1 MLIVEINGG
10 SMDKRA
16 KILVVEDENDINK
29 LLCSILENKGYR
41 TRAAFS
47 GTEALMCV
55 ENEKWHMILLDLMIP
70 GISGEE
76 VILKIRELTKAP
88 IIVVSAKT
96 AKKTKLELLEKGADD
111 FICKPFDPDDLVAR
125 VNSNLRRY
133 LEFSVDEEKK
143 NGILSYKDITL
154 NIESKIVKV
163 GQVLVTLTAREFSI
177 LELLLTNPTKV
188 YSKSNIFES
197 IWGEEFLGD
206 DNTVNVH
213 VSRLRN
219 KLSSASSSN
228 EDYIETIWAM
238 GYKLRK

>member
-1 MLIVEINGG
+1 
-10 SMDKRA
+10 MDKRA

-29 LLCSILENKGYR
+29 LLCSILENKSYR
-41 TRAAFS
+41 VRAAFS

-55 ENEKWHMILLDLMIP
+55 ENERWDMILLDLMIP

-76 VILKIRELTKAP
+76 AIFKIREITKAP

-96 AKKTKLELLEKGADD
+96 SKKTKIELLESGADD
-111 FICKPFDPDDLVAR
+111 FICKPFDPEEVVAR
-125 VNSNLRRY
+125 VNCNLRRY
-133 LEFSVDEEKK
+133 LELFKDEGKK
-143 NGILSYKDITL
+143 NRDNILSYKDISL
-154 NIESKIVKV
+154 NIESKEVKV
-163 GQVLVTLTAREFSI
+163 GQTILTLTAKEFAL
-177 LELLLTNPTKV
+177 LELLLTNPNKV

-219 KLSSASSSN
+219 KLFSANDS

>member
-1 MLIVEINGG
+1 
-10 SMDKRA
+10 MDKRA

-133 LEFSVDEEKK
+133 LEFSIDMEKK
-143 NGILSYKDITL
+143 NDILSYKDITL

-163 GQVLVTLTAREFSI
+163 GQVSVTLTAREFSI
-177 LELLLTNPTKV
+177 LELLLTNPNKV
-188 YSKSNIFES
+188 YNKSNIFES
-197 IWGEEFLGD
+197 IWGDEFLGD

-219 KLSSASSSN
+219 KLSSASSNN

-238 GYKLRK
+238 GYRLRK

>member
-1 MLIVEINGG
+1 
-10 SMDKRA
+10 MDKRA

-29 LLCSILENKGYR
+29 LICSILENKGYR
-41 TRAAFS
+41 ARAAFS
-47 GTEALMCV
+47 GTEALMCL
-55 ENEKWHMILLDLMIP
+55 ETETWHMILLDLMIP

-76 VILKIRELTKAP
+76 FILKIRELTKAP

-133 LEFSVDEEKK
+133 LEFSIDMEKK
-143 NGILSYKDITL
+143 NDILSYKDITL

-177 LELLLTNPTKV
+177 LELLLTNPNKV

-219 KLSSASSSN
+219 KLSSASSNN

>member
-1 MLIVEINGG
+1 
-10 SMDKRA
+10 MDKRA

-29 LLCSILENKGYR
+29 LICSILENKGYR
-41 TRAAFS
+41 SRAAFS
-47 GTEALMCV
+47 GTEALMCL
-55 ENEKWHMILLDLMIP
+55 ENEKWDMILLDLMIP

-76 VILKIRELTKAP
+76 VILKIREITKAP

-133 LEFSVDEEKK
+133 LEFSIDMEKK
-143 NGILSYKDITL
+143 NNILSYKDITL

-163 GQVLVTLTAREFSI
+163 GQALVTLTAREFSI
-177 LELLLTNPTKV
+177 LELLLTNPNKV

-219 KLSSASSSN
+219 KLSSASSNN

>member
-1 MLIVEINGG
+1 
-10 SMDKRA
+10 
-16 KILVVEDENDINK
+16 
-29 LLCSILENKGYR
+29 
-41 TRAAFS
+41 
-47 GTEALMCV
+47 
-55 ENEKWHMILLDLMIP
+55 MILLDLMIP

-76 VILKIRELTKAP
+76 VILKIREITKAP

-133 LEFSVDEEKK
+133 LEFSIDMEKK
-143 NGILSYKDITL
+143 NNILNYKDITL

-177 LELLLTNPTKV
+177 LELLLTNPNKV

-219 KLSSASSSN
+219 KLSGASNNN

>member
-1 MLIVEINGG
+1 MCFIVGE

-41 TRAAFS
+41 TKAAFS
-47 GTEALMCV
+47 GTEAVMCV
-55 ENEKWHMILLDLMIP
+55 ENEVWHLILLDLMIP

-76 VILKIRELTKAP
+76 AILKIREITKAP

-96 AKKTKLELLEKGADD
+96 SKRTKLELLEKGADD
-111 FICKPFDPDDLVAR
+111 FICKPFDPDEVVAR

-133 LEFSVDEEKK
+133 IDFSTDEEKK
-143 NGILSYKDITL
+143 GNILSYKDISL
-154 NIESKIVKV
+154 NTEGKEVKV
-163 GQVLVTLTAREFSI
+163 GQTPITLTSREFAL
-177 LELLLTNPTKV
+177 LELLLTNPNKV
-188 YSKSNIFES
+188 YSKANIFES
-197 IWGEEFLGD
+197 IWGEEYLGD

-213 VSRLRN
+213 MSRLRS
-219 KLSSASSSN
+219 KLSGASSRS
-228 EDYIETIWAM
+228 EDYIETVWAM

>member
-1 MLIVEINGG
+1 
-10 SMDKRA
+10 MDKRA
-16 KILVVEDENDINK
+16 KILVVEDEKDINK
-29 LLCSILENKGYR
+29 LLCTILENKGHR
-41 TRAAFS
+41 ARAAFS

-55 ENEKWHMILLDLMIP
+55 ENEWWDMILLDLMIP

-76 VILKIRELTKAP
+76 AILKIREITKAP
-88 IIVVSAKT
+88 IIIVTAKT
-96 AKKTKLELLEKGADD
+96 SLKIKVELLESGADD
-111 FICKPFDPDDLVAR
+111 FICKPFDPDEVVAR

-133 LEFSVDEEKK
+133 LEFSTHEKKK
-143 NGILSYKDITL
+143 NGDKILRYKDISLKT
-154 NIESKIVKV
+154 ESKEVKV
-163 GQVLVTLTAREFSI
+163 GQNIVTLTAKEFAL
-177 LELLLTNPTKV
+177 LELLLTNPNKV

-206 DNTVNVH
+206 DNTVSVH

-219 KLSSASSSN
+219 KLSSANNS

>member
-1 MLIVEINGG
+1 MGE

-16 KILVVEDENDINK
+16 RILVVEDENDINK
-29 LLCSILENKGYR
+29 LLCSIFENKGYR

-55 ENEKWHMILLDLMIP
+55 ENEKWDMILLDLMIP

-76 VILKIRELTKAP
+76 VILKIREITKTP

-96 AKKTKLELLEKGADD
+96 SKKTKLELLEKGADD
-111 FICKPFDPDDLVAR
+111 FICKPFDPDEVVAR

-133 LEFSVDEEKK
+133 LEFALDDEKK
-143 NGILSYKDITL
+143 NNILSYKDISL
-154 NIESKIVKV
+154 NTESKVVKV
-163 GQVLVTLTAREFSI
+163 GQTIITLTAREFAI
-177 LELLLTNPTKV
+177 LELLLVNPNKV
-188 YSKSNIFES
+188 YSKGNIFES

-219 KLSSASSSN
+219 KLSSAN
-228 EDYIETIWAM
+228 DNGEDYIETIWAM

>member
-1 MLIVEINGG
+1 MNKTV
-10 SMDKRA
+10 

-29 LLCSILENKGYR
+29 LLCSILKNRGYDSR
-41 TRAAFS
+41 GAFS

-55 ENEKWHMILLDLMIP
+55 ENEKWDMILLDLMIP

-76 VILKIRELTKAP
+76 TILKIREITQAP

-96 AKKTKLELLEKGADD
+96 SKSTKLELLEKGADD
-111 FICKPFDPDDLVAR
+111 FICKPFDPDEVVAR

-133 LEFSVDEEKK
+133 LEFTSHTEDK
-143 NGILSYKDITL
+143 NIILRYKNITL
-154 NIESKIVKV
+154 NRESKEVKV
-163 GQVLVTLTAREFSI
+163 GQKLVSLTVREFAI
-177 LELLLTNPTKV
+177 LELLLSNPNKV

-197 IWGEEFLGD
+197 VWGEEFLGD

-219 KLSSASSSN
+219 KLSNAN
-228 EDYIETIWAM
+228 GKENYIETVWAM
-238 GYKLRK
+238 GYKLKR

>member
-1 MLIVEINGG
+1 
-10 SMDKRA
+10 MDKKA

-29 LLCSILENKGYR
+29 LLCSIFENKGYR
-41 TRAAFS
+41 ARAAFS
-47 GTEALMCV
+47 GTEALMCT
-55 ENEKWHMILLDLMIP
+55 ENEKWDMILLDLMIP

-76 VILKIRELTKAP
+76 VILKIREITKAP

-96 AKKTKLELLEKGADD
+96 SKKTRLELLERGADD
-111 FICKPFDPDDLVAR
+111 FICKPFDPDEVVAR

-133 LEFSVDEEKK
+133 LEFATDEEKK
-143 NGILSYKDITL
+143 NNSLSYKDINL
-154 NIESKIVKV
+154 NTESKVVKV
-163 GQVLVTLTAREFSI
+163 GQTIITLTAREFAI
-177 LELLLTNPTKV
+177 LELLLTNPNKV
-188 YSKSNIFES
+188 YSKGNIFES

-219 KLSSASSSN
+219 KLSSAN
-228 EDYIETIWAM
+228 VKREDYIETIWAM

>member
-1 MLIVEINGG
+1 MET
-10 SMDKRA
+10 RA

-41 TRAAFS
+41 ARAAFS

-76 VILKIRELTKAP
+76 VILKIREITKAP
-88 IIVVSAKT
+88 IIIVSAKT
-96 AKKTKLELLEKGADD
+96 TKKTKLELLEKGADD
-111 FICKPFDPDDLVAR
+111 FISKPFDPDDLVAR

-133 LEFSVDEEKK
+133 LEFSIDQEKK
-143 NGILSYKDITL
+143 SEILSYKDITL
-154 NIESKIVKV
+154 NIESKIVKA
-163 GQVLVTLTAREFSI
+163 GQALITLTAREFAI
-177 LELLLTNPTKV
+177 LELLLTNPNKV

-213 VSRLRN
+213 VSRLRS
-219 KLSSASSSN
+219 KLSSASSNN

>member
-1 MLIVEINGG
+1 MET
-10 SMDKRA
+10 RA

-41 TRAAFS
+41 ARAAFS

-76 VILKIRELTKAP
+76 AILKIREMTKAP

-96 AKKTKLELLEKGADD
+96 TKKTKLELLEKGADD

-133 LEFSVDEEKK
+133 LEFSIDQEKK
-143 NGILSYKDITL
+143 SEILSYKDITL

-163 GQVLVTLTAREFSI
+163 GQALITLTAREFSI
-177 LELLLTNPTKV
+177 LELLLTNPNKV

-219 KLSSASSSN
+219 KLSSASNNN

>member
-1 MLIVEINGG
+1 MET
-10 SMDKRA
+10 RA

-41 TRAAFS
+41 ARAAFS
-47 GTEALMCV
+47 GTEALMCT
-55 ENEKWHMILLDLMIP
+55 ENEKWDMILLDLMIP

-76 VILKIRELTKAP
+76 VILKIREITKAP

-96 AKKTKLELLEKGADD
+96 SKKIKLELLEKGADD
-111 FICKPFDPDDLVAR
+111 FICKPFDLDEVVAR

-133 LEFSVDEEKK
+133 LEFSTDDGNK
-143 NGILSYKDITL
+143 NSILNYKDISL
-154 NIESKIVKV
+154 NTESKIVKV
-163 GQVLVTLTAREFSI
+163 GQTILTLTAREFAI
-177 LELLLTNPTKV
+177 LELLLTNPNKV

-213 VSRLRN
+213 MSRLRN
-219 KLSSASSSN
+219 KLSSASTNNS

>member
-1 MLIVEINGG
+1 
-10 SMDKRA
+10 MDKSA

-29 LLCSILENKGYR
+29 LLCTMLENKRYR

-55 ENEKWHMILLDLMIP
+55 ENEWWDMILLDLMVP

-76 VILKIRELTKAP
+76 VILKIREITKAP
-88 IIVVSAKT
+88 IIVISAKT
-96 AKKTKLELLEKGADD
+96 SQKTKVELLEKGADD
-111 FICKPFDPDDLVAR
+111 FICKPFDLDEVVAR

-133 LEFSVDEEKK
+133 LEFYANGK
-143 NGILSYKDITL
+143 NKNRDNILSYKDISL
-154 NIESKIVKV
+154 NIESKEVKV
-163 GQVLVTLTAREFSI
+163 GQNIVALTAKEFA
-177 LELLLTNPTKV
+177 LLKLLLTNPNKV

-197 IWGEEFLGD
+197 IWGEEFSGD

-213 VSRLRN
+213 VSRLRK
-219 KLSSASSSN
+219 KLSIANNSQ
-228 EDYIETIWAM
+228 DYIETIWAM

>member
-1 MLIVEINGG
+1 ME
-10 SMDKRA
+10 KRA
-16 KILVVEDENDINK
+16 RILVVEDENDINK
-29 LLCSILENKGYR
+29 LLCSILENKGYK

-55 ENEKWHMILLDLMIP
+55 ENEKWDMILLDLMIP

-76 VILKIRELTKAP
+76 VILKVREITKAP

-96 AKKTKLELLEKGADD
+96 SKKTKLELLEKGADD
-111 FICKPFDPDDLVAR
+111 FISKPFDPDEVVAR
-125 VNSNLRRY
+125 VNCNLRRY
-133 LEFSVDEEKK
+133 LEFSTDEEKK
-143 NGILSYKDITL
+143 NNILSYKDINL
-154 NIESKIVKV
+154 NIESKTVKV
-163 GQVLVTLTAREFSI
+163 GQTIITLTAREFAV
-177 LELLLTNPTKV
+177 LELLLANPNKV

-219 KLSSASSSN
+219 KLSRAN
-228 EDYIETIWAM
+228 NNGEDYIETIWAM

>member
-1 MLIVEINGG
+1 
-10 SMDKRA
+10 MDKRA
-16 KILVVEDENDINK
+16 KILVVEDENEINK

-41 TRAAFS
+41 VRAAFS

-55 ENEKWHMILLDLMIP
+55 ENERWDMILLDLMIP

-76 VILKIRELTKAP
+76 AILKIREITKAP

-96 AKKTKLELLEKGADD
+96 SKKTKIELLESGADD
-111 FICKPFDPDDLVAR
+111 FICKPFDPDEVVAR
-125 VNSNLRRY
+125 VNCNLRRY
-133 LEFSVDEEKK
+133 LEFFKDEGKK
-143 NGILSYKDITL
+143 NRDNILSYKDISL
-154 NIESKIVKV
+154 NTESKEVKV
-163 GQVLVTLTAREFSI
+163 GQTILTLTAKEFAL
-177 LELLLTNPTKV
+177 LELLLTNPNKV

-219 KLSSASSSN
+219 KLFIANDS

-238 GYKLRK
+238 GYKLRRIKTFERL

>member
-1 MLIVEINGG
+1 
-10 SMDKRA
+10 MDKRA

-29 LLCSILENKGYR
+29 LICSILENKGYR
-41 TRAAFS
+41 ARAAFS
-47 GTEALMCV
+47 GTEALMCL
-55 ENEKWHMILLDLMIP
+55 ENEKWDIILLDLMIP

-76 VILKIRELTKAP
+76 VILKIREITKAP

-111 FICKPFDPDDLVAR
+111 FICKPFDSDDLVAR

-133 LEFSVDEEKK
+133 LEFSLDIEKR
-143 NGILSYKDITL
+143 NNILNYKDITL

-163 GQVLVTLTAREFSI
+163 GQAIVTLTAREFSI
-177 LELLLTNPTKV
+177 LELLLTNPNKV

-206 DNTVNVH
+206 ENTVNVH

-219 KLSSASSSN
+219 KLSSASSN
-228 EDYIETIWAM
+228 NADYIETIWAM

>member
-1 MLIVEINGG
+1 
-10 SMDKRA
+10 MDKRA

-177 LELLLTNPTKV
+177 LELLLTNPNKV

-197 IWGEEFLGD
+197 IWGDEFLGD

-219 KLSSASSSN
+219 KLSSASSNN

>member
-1 MLIVEINGG
+1 MGE
-10 SMDKRA
+10 SMDKRVN
-16 KILVVEDENDINK
+16 ILVVEDESDINK

-41 TRAAFS
+41 ARAAFS
-47 GTEALMCV
+47 GTEALMCT
-55 ENEKWHMILLDLMIP
+55 ENEKWDMILLDLMIP

-76 VILKIRELTKAP
+76 VILKIREITKAP

-96 AKKTKLELLEKGADD
+96 SKKIKLELLEKGADD
-111 FICKPFDPDDLVAR
+111 FICKPFDLDEVVAR

-133 LEFSVDEEKK
+133 LEFSTDDGNK
-143 NGILSYKDITL
+143 NSILNYKDISL
-154 NIESKIVKV
+154 NTESKIVKV
-163 GQVLVTLTAREFSI
+163 GQTILTLTAREFAI
-177 LELLLTNPTKV
+177 LELLLTNPNKV

-213 VSRLRN
+213 MSRLRN
-219 KLSSASSSN
+219 KLSSASTNNS

>member
-1 MLIVEINGG
+1 MET
-10 SMDKRA
+10 RA

-41 TRAAFS
+41 ARAAFS

-76 VILKIRELTKAP
+76 VILKIREITKAP

-96 AKKTKLELLEKGADD
+96 TKKTKLELLEKGADD
-111 FICKPFDPDDLVAR
+111 FISKPFDPDDLVAR

-133 LEFSVDEEKK
+133 LEFSIDQEKK
-143 NGILSYKDITL
+143 SEILSYKDITL

-163 GQVLVTLTAREFSI
+163 GQALITLTAREFAI
-177 LELLLTNPTKV
+177 LELLLTNPNKV

-219 KLSSASSSN
+219 KLSSASGNN

>member
-1 MLIVEINGG
+1 
-10 SMDKRA
+10 MDKRA

-76 VILKIRELTKAP
+76 VILKIREITKAP
-88 IIVVSAKT
+88 IIVISAKT
-96 AKKTKLELLEKGADD
+96 SKKTRLELLEKGADD
-111 FICKPFDPDDLVAR
+111 FICKPFDSDEVVAR
-125 VNSNLRRY
+125 IKSNLRRY
-133 LEFSVDEEKK
+133 LEFSTEEENKS
-143 NGILSYKDITL
+143 NVLSYKDISLDT
-154 NIESKIVKV
+154 ESKEVKV
-163 GQVLVTLTAREFSI
+163 EQTIIMLTSREFAI
-177 LELLLTNPTKV
+177 LELLMTTPNKV
-188 YSKSNIFES
+188 YSKANIFES
-197 IWGEEFLGD
+197 IWGEEYLGD

-213 VSRLRN
+213 MSRLRN
-219 KLSSASSSN
+219 KLSSMSSN
-228 EDYIETIWAM
+228 NDDYIETIWSM